1 MTKKELKQIINIEEK
16 QIYLRDVLKNSRY
29 DEDDYEYTLKQY
41 LKLEE
46 QRLRIMYKLG

>member
-16 QIYLRDVLKNSRY
+16 QIYYRDELKKARY
-29 DEDDYEYTLKQY
+29 NEDDYEFILKQY

-46 QRLRIMYKLG
+46 QRMRILIKLG